1 MRKKL
6 LLTFCLCA
14 TCITISAQNNL
25 TWTLNDCIAYATQ
38 KNIQL
43 QKSKLI
49 FQESDAELKQAKAAL
64 LPSLSMQASQNL
76 QNRPFQQNSAT
87 VNGTEVFTST
97 QNTTSSG
104 NYSLGLSWTLWN
116 GGQNT
121 TNIRMKEMSKAI
133 ANLDLNRQS
142 NSLKEEVAK
151 IYIQILYANEA
162 VKLNQQTYETS
173 KAAYLRGKELFEL
186 GSISKVELAQLESQA
201 ENDQYNIVV
210 AQSTLSSY
218 KLQLKQLLELD
229 GSEEMQLVMPVI
241 TDEQALESLP
251 TVAQVYETAL
261 LSRPEIQ
268 SSKLSIDNAQLS
280 IRSAKAG
287 FYPTL
292 SLNGSTGTTT
302 NSSSPYSWGSQ
313 LKNGWSNLIGLT
325 LSIPIFDNRRNKT
338 NVEKAQI
345 QYATSQ
351 LNYQSQ
357 QKELYSTIE
366 SLWLDANNAQ
376 AKLKAVESTLKSNQ
390 NSFDLVNEQFRLGMK
405 NAVEL
410 LTEKNNLYNAQQQKM
425 QAKYMAL
432 LNRTLLLFYENQEI
446 KI

>member
-173 KAAYLRGKELFEL
+173 KAAYLRGKELLEL

-351 LNYQSQ
+351 LDYQSQ